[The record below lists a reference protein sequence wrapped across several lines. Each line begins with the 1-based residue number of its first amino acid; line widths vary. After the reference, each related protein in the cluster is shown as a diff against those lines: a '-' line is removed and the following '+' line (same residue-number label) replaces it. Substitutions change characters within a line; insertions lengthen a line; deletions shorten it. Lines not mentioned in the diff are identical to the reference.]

1 MGRELF
7 SIGDFSRMSRLS
19 VKALRLYDQ
28 EGILRPGYVDPQSGY
43 RYYSSAQ
50 LPEANVVQLLRSL
63 ELPLPEV
70 REFLREPGQLKRR
83 DLLDAHRERLEN
95 RLREYGS
102 IISSIERLIEG
113 KERVMEREVTVK
125 EVAEQAVLSV
135 RFKTTLADIGD
146 SVGQAYGAIFSLM
159 GTTGTRPAGPPFMLY
174 HDEELKEEDM
184 DLEACVP
191 VEGNAVGG
199 EGVVARML
207 SGGRFASTM
216 HTGPYNEIGE
226 AYQALVLW
234 IRENDLESAGPF
246 RDIYLVGPQ
255 QVADPADYR
264 TEVVCPIA

>member
-50 LPEANVVQLLRSL
+50 LPEANLVLLLRSL

-70 REFLREPGQLKRR
+70 REFLREPGHLERNA
-83 DLLDAHRERLEN
+83 LLDTHRERLEN
-95 RLREYGS
+95 RMREYGS
-102 IISSIERLIEG
+102 IISSIVRLIER
-113 KERVMEREVTVK
+113 KERLMETEVTVK
-125 EVAEQAVLSV
+125 EFAEQAVLSV
-135 RFKTTLADIGD
+135 RFKTSLAAIGD
-146 SVGQAYGAIFSLM
+146 NTGRAYGAIFGLLGS
-159 GTTGTRPAGPPFMLY
+159 TGTPPAGPPFVLY

-191 VEGNAVGG
+191 VEAGAVGG
-199 EGVVARML
+199 EGVVARVL
-207 SGGRFASTM
+207 PGGRFASTM
-216 HTGPYNEIGE
+216 HAGPYNEIGE
-226 AYQALVLW
+226 AYQALMLW
-234 IRENDLESAGPF
+234 IRTNDLEPAGPF

-264 TEVVCPIA
+264 TEVVCPIT